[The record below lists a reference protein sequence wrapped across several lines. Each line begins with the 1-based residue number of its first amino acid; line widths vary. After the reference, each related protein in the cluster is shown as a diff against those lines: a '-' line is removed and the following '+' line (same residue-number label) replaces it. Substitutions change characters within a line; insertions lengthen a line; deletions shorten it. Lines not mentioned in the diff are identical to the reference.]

1 MDFNVTGK
9 HVVVAGGGR
18 SGLAAAE
25 LLRARGARVTL
36 NDTQESTG
44 LDAVR
49 ASGVTVEVGPHRPAL
64 FAHADLVV
72 VSPGVPPDQEAMTAA
87 RSAGVPVIGEVELA
101 SRWLKGR
108 VIAIT
113 GTKGKSTTTTLTARM
128 LQEAGFDAPAGGN
141 LGAALSGQVA
151 NSRSDTVHVVE
162 VSSFQLETTD
172 TFHPWVSVLLNLSA
186 DHLDR
191 HGTFESYASAK
202 ARIFANQTAS
212 DWAVINADD
221 PAAMALAGGYRARRL
236 DFAIDTSLSE
246 GITLE
251 AGSIVRRQAGES
263 APLVPLSS
271 VRLPGKHL
279 LGDVLAATAVGCV
292 AGVPPAAMQRAV
304 EGFIGLPH
312 ALERVAVI
320 DGVTFIN
327 DSKATNVASAKRALE
342 SFPNG
347 IVAIMGGRYKGGEFG
362 DLAGVVRDRV
372 AAIVAIGEAAP
383 LIEAALADVTTVTR
397 ASSMDEAVAMAF
409 VLAPRPGVVVLAPA
423 CSSFDMFKDY
433 ADRGERFRDAVR
445 ALSSEQRAEG
455 KGQRFER

>member
-1 MDFNVTGK
+1 MDFNVTGM

-25 LLRARGARVTL
+25 LLRTRGARVTL

-49 ASGVTVEVGPHRPAL
+49 ASGVTVEIGPHRPAL

-87 RSAGVPVIGEVELA
+87 RKAGVPVIGEVELA

-108 VIAIT
+108 IIAIT

-128 LQEAGFDAPAGGN
+128 LQEGGFDAPAGGN
-141 LGAALSGQVA
+141 LGTALSGQVA
-151 NSRSDTVHVVE
+151 KSQSDTVHVVE

-191 HGTFESYASAK
+191 HGSFEQYASAK

-221 PAAMALAGGYRARRL
+221 PAAMALAGGHRARRL
-236 DFAIDTSLSE
+236 DFAIDTPLSE

-304 EGFIGLPH
+304 EGFTGLPH
-312 ALERVAVI
+312 ALERVAAI
-320 DGVTFIN
+320 DAVTFIN
-327 DSKATNVASAKRALE
+327 DSKATNIASARRALE

-362 DLAGVVRDRV
+362 DLASVVRDRV
-372 AAIVAIGEAAP
+372 TAIVAIGEAAP

-409 VLAPRPGVVVLAPA
+409 ARAPRPGVVVLAPA
-423 CSSFDMFKDY
+423 CSSFDMYRDY
-433 ADRGERFRDAVR
+433 ADRGERFRAAVH
-445 ALSSEQRAEG
+445 ALESGQRAEG
-455 KGQRFER
+455 TGHRFKR

>member
-1 MDFNVTGK
+1 MAFNVTGQ

-36 NDTQESTG
+36 NDTQESPG
-44 LDAVR
+44 LDAIR
-49 ASGVTVEVGPHRPAL
+49 ALGVTVEVGPHRPAL
-64 FAHADLVV
+64 FSHADLVV
-72 VSPGVPPDQEAMTAA
+72 VSPGVPPDQEAMNAA
-87 RSAGVPVIGEVELA
+87 REAGVPVIGEIELA
-101 SRWLKGR
+101 SRWLQGR

-113 GTKGKSTTTTLTARM
+113 GTKGKSTTTTLAARM
-128 LQEAGFDAPAGGN
+128 LQEAGFNAIAGGN
-141 LGAALSGQVA
+141 LGTALSGQVA
-151 NSRSDTVHVVE
+151 ESHAGALHVVE

-172 TFHPWVSVLLNLSA
+172 TFHPWVAVLLNLSA

-191 HGTFESYASAK
+191 HGTLERYASAK
-202 ARIFANQTAS
+202 ARIFANQTGT

-279 LGDVLAATAVGCV
+279 LGDVLAAAAVGCV

-304 EGFIGLPH
+304 EGFTGLPH
-312 ALERVAVI
+312 ALERVASI
-320 DGVTFIN
+320 DDVTFIN
-327 DSKATNVASAKRALE
+327 DSKATNIASARRALE
-342 SFPNG
+342 SFPEG

-372 AAIVAIGEAAP
+372 SAIVAIGEAAP
-383 LIEAALADVTTVTR
+383 LIETALGEVTPVTR
-397 ASSMDEAVAMAF
+397 AVSIEEAVATAF
-409 VLAPRPGVVVLAPA
+409 ARAPRPGVVLLAPA

-433 ADRGERFRDAVR
+433 ADRGERFRAAVQ
-445 ALSSEQRAEG
+445 ALVSGQRAEG
-455 KGQRFER
+455 KGQRFKR